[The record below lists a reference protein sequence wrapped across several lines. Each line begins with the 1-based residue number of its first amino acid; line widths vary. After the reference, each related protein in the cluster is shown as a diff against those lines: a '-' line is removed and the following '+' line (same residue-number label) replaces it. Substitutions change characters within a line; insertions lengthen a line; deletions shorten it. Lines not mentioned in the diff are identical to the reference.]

1 MESGGAGR
9 VGWSVVHRVPAL
21 GFVGDRIVK
30 RLTNVTKKPKL
41 FISEL
46 ELPATA
52 AKGKVT
58 TLATGEETWWK
69 GDVTTL
75 AIGEEA

>member
-1 MESGGAGR
+1 
-9 VGWSVVHRVPAL
+9 
-21 GFVGDRIVK
+21 VK

-41 FISEL
+41 FIKEL
-46 ELPATA
+46 ELPVTA

-58 TLATGEETWWK
+58 TLATNEETWWK